1 MAEKVEHTQAAQQM
15 NQQNDGRKIR
25 KSPEFQPIANITPGA
40 ILRERSFV
48 RTSNQQNI
56 NKRRSLAFN
65 VQTAA
70 NQHGQMR
77 GKPAIDI
84 YRPPNVRNDN
94 NHSTVI
100 SNRLN
105 INAQEF
111 TMDNSNTTNTTPPRG
126 DTLRA
131 GDSRSSAVI
140 YPATSSPQ
148 GLIPQSKSSVAL
160 HQQMQYMAA
169 TNAMANR
176 RQAGLSLGSMPLT
189 NNPMG
194 NNKMQHVG
202 THRPILVTHSHPMA
216 MNRFSGGVSQQIPLI
231 NSPSSGNILHQT
243 ANTNRVKFANEP
255 HKHHGHKNGHNHL
268 SHDYQQQQQQLNAMS
283 QYAAA
288 NGISTDAYIN
298 VSPLQRSKSLSSADA
313 LTRGIAGLGLALGN
327 EVTDIGQFNPDIQV
341 LIDTALEDPN
351 KLNSR
356 ALMELT
362 SHFIKRAVEGRRYA
376 LPISRLCLNIIAK
389 EQKETFLEALLN
401 TCRQWYQEREK
412 LLYSIQG
419 MKSPSRLR
427 FTAFM
432 AFLTE
437 MFCQLKRRQL
447 QLRTQCEGAPP
458 PLVLLTL
465 LSKCCEDCVKP
476 PVRSLSEIECL
487 FYVLTCI
494 GQDMEVQLPQQ
505 LELLLSLV
513 RDAFL
518 NASDAAP
525 AIRRTLLQLIELQA
539 SHWQLPGNTVL
550 YYYPSAK

>member
-1 MAEKVEHTQAAQQM
+1 MAEQVEQSQQATQHLN
-15 NQQNDGRKIR
+15 NQQNDARKIR
-25 KSPEFQPIANITPGA
+25 KSPEFQAMPNITPGA

-65 VQTAA
+65 VQTGA
-70 NQHGQMR
+70 NQHGQIR

-84 YRPPNVRNDN
+84 YRPPKLNFNLQ
-94 NHSTVI
+94 HS
-100 SNRLN
+100 S
-105 INAQEF
+105 
-111 TMDNSNTTNTTPPRG
+111 S
-126 DTLRA
+126 
-131 GDSRSSAVI
+131 SSAVI
-140 YPATSSPQ
+140 YPTTSSPQ
-148 GLIPQSKSSVAL
+148 GLVPQSKSSVAL

-176 RQAGLSLGSMPLT
+176 RQAGLSLGSMPMTT
-189 NNPMG
+189 NPIG
-194 NNKMQHVG
+194 NKMHHVG
-202 THRPILVTHSHPMA
+202 AHRPILVTHSHPMA
-216 MNRFSGGVSQQIPLI
+216 VNRFSGGVSQQIPLI

-255 HKHHGHKNGHNHL
+255 HKHHSHKNGQNHL

-288 NGISTDAYIN
+288 NGISDSYIN

-327 EVTDIGQFNPDIQV
+327 EVTDIGQFSPEIQA
-341 LIDTALEDPN
+341 LIDTALDDPN

-447 QLRTQCEGAPP
+447 QLRTQREGAPP

-465 LSKCCEDCVKP
+465 LSKCCEDCVMP

-494 GQDMEVQLPQQ
+494 GQDMELQLPQQ

>member
-1 MAEKVEHTQAAQQM
+1 MAEKVDQTQATQQLN
-15 NQQNDGRKIR
+15 NQHNDARKIR
-25 KSPEFQPIANITPGA
+25 KSPDFQPMANITPGA

-84 YRPPNVRNDN
+84 YRPPNVRNDGA
-94 NHSTVI
+94 I
-100 SNRLN
+100 SPAALNKLN
-105 INAQEF
+105 IHAQEF
-111 TMDNSNTTNTTPPRG
+111 TMGATNTRRTTPPRA
-126 DTLRA
+126 DA
-131 GDSRSSAVI
+131 RSSAVI
-140 YPATSSPQ
+140 YPGSSSPQ

-160 HQQMQYMAA
+160 HQQMQFMAA

-176 RQAGLSLGSMPLT
+176 RQAGLSLGSMPIS
-189 NNPMG
+189 NNAMG
-194 NNKMQHVG
+194 GAKMHHVG
-202 THRPILVTHSHPMA
+202 AHRPIWVTHSHPMA
-216 MNRFSGGVSQQIPLI
+216 VNRYSGGVSQQIPLI

-255 HKHHGHKNGHNHL
+255 QKHHSHKNGQNHL
-268 SHDYQQQQQQLNAMS
+268 NHDYQQQQQQLNAMS

-288 NGISTDAYIN
+288 NGINTDSYIN

-327 EVTDIGQFNPDIQV
+327 EVTDIGQFTPEIQA

-494 GQDMEVQLPQQ
+494 GLDMEVQLPQQ
-505 LELLLSLV
+505 LELLLSMV